1 MHLICCFPFTF
12 SYFGETTF
20 LQAFFWVHWHRWDNS
35 SSLGGW
41 HWCLHQDIC
50 RLATVILR
58 PEVNLHSKFQ
68 GAVSR
73 YFFSFALQNKGKD
86 GHLSPNACIF
96 SSKNYGSM
104 QLCVQ
109 VLKPYKEIISCI
121 HNCYYISLKQTTN
134 LTKFVCSAK
143 HLGTGQ
149 WIGASDSSTSGEVCR
164 CNRRYSFSRDAVVA
178 APFQQSMS

>member
-1 MHLICCFPFTF
+1 MHIICCFPFNF

-20 LQAFFWVHWHRWDNS
+20 LQAFFWVHWQRWDNS
-35 SSLGGW
+35 SSLSGW

-58 PEVNLHSKFQ
+58 PEVNLHSQFQ

-73 YFFSFALQNKGKD
+73 YFFSFAFQNKGTD

-96 SSKNYGSM
+96 SSKIMRTNSET
-104 QLCVQ
+104 V
-109 VLKPYKEIISCI
+109 ERIISSI
-121 HNCYYISLKQTTN
+121 HNFYYISLKQTTN
-134 LTKFVCSAK
+134 LIKFLCSAK
-143 HLGTGQ
+143 HSGTGQ

-164 CNRRYSFSRDAVVA
+164 CNWRYSFSRDAVVA